1 MATLKKKLHRFKS
14 KITAEVHSLSRRQR
28 CLLLVDVLLIGLV
41 AAFYILFFVPRDGTA
56 MFQMAAQRSRRI
68 TSCVQD
74 MSLKT
79 ELKISSGDIAFLQK
93 KKSAAEKCPVHIRVK
108 MKQGEGGAK
117 INRTTKVTLNGKTS
131 SFKALSYY
139 DAKQKI
145 LFSRKNSGWSRKEN
159 QANEAP
165 DVQTLL
171 KINESVL
178 QNSAFAKTDRGYEVR
193 IPAEQVGVSPIAP
206 LLKDDENTEIA
217 GGEFCFVFGKFSHRL
232 TQIEGDNLTV
242 QRNGKKAE
250 TCTIRIK
257 FTDYNK
263 LESADWKVPE
273 KVRKSA
279 EAPAKDA
286 TKAKSYLLS
295 QTELKKEERD
305 CYAVGEDLPAGKYIT
320 GKRTGEGIITCLRHS
335 DAKVR
340 FEYHCGYG
348 YYAVDNYKRGREV
361 TLENG
366 DRIMLSGKK
375 LAIRFRRK

>member
-1 MATLKKKLHRFKS
+1 MKKKFHGFKS
-14 KITAEVHSLSRRQR
+14 KITAGFHSLSRRQR
-28 CLLLVDVLLIGLV
+28 RLIILDVLLIALV
-41 AAFYILFFVPRDGTA
+41 AAFYVLFFVPRDGTA

-74 MSLKT
+74 MTLKT
-79 ELKISSGDIAFLQK
+79 ELEISSKDIAFSQK
-93 KKSAAEKCPVHIRVK
+93 KKSAAEKCPVQILVK

-131 SFKALSYY
+131 SFKTLSYY
-139 DAKQKI
+139 DAKKKT
-145 LFSRKNSGWSRKEN
+145 LYSRKSSGWNRKEN
-159 QANEAP
+159 QSNEVR

-171 KINESVL
+171 KLNESVL

-193 IPAEQVGVSPIAP
+193 IPAAQVGVSPITS
-206 LLKDDENTEIA
+206 LLRDDANTKIT
-217 GGEFCFVFGKFSHRL
+217 GGEFCYVFGKFSHRL
-232 TQIEGDNLTV
+232 TQIDGDNLTV
-242 QRNGKKAE
+242 QRNGKKSE
-250 TCTIRIK
+250 TCTVHIK
-257 FTDYNK
+257 FTDYNNVK
-263 LESADWKVPE
+263 AKDWKVPE
-273 KVRKSA
+273 KIRKSA
-279 EAPAKDA
+279 EAPAKD
-286 TKAKSYLLS
+286 TKKAKSYLLS
-295 QTELKKEERD
+295 QEELKKDERD
-305 CYAVGEDLPAGKYIT
+305 CYVVGEDLPAGKYIT

-375 LAIRFRRK
+375 LSVRFRKK

>member
-1 MATLKKKLHRFKS
+1 M
-14 KITAEVHSLSRRQR
+14 
-28 CLLLVDVLLIGLV
+28 
-41 AAFYILFFVPRDGTA
+41 
-56 MFQMAAQRSRRI
+56 
-68 TSCVQD
+68 
-74 MSLKT
+74 
-79 ELKISSGDIAFLQK
+79 
-93 KKSAAEKCPVHIRVK
+93 
-108 MKQGEGGAK
+108 
-117 INRTTKVTLNGKTS
+117 
-131 SFKALSYY
+131 
-139 DAKQKI
+139 
-145 LFSRKNSGWSRKEN
+145 
-159 QANEAP
+159 P
-165 DVQTLL
+165 DVQTIL
-171 KINESVL
+171 KLNEDAL

-193 IPAEQVGVSPIAP
+193 IPAEQVGTIPIAP
-206 LLKDDENTEIA
+206 LLRDDENTEIA

-232 TQIEGDNLTV
+232 MQIEGDNVTIR
-242 QRNGKKAE
+242 RNGKKNE

-263 LESADWKVPE
+263 PEPADWKVPE
-273 KVRKSA
+273 KIRKSA

-286 TKAKSYLLS
+286 KKGKSYLLS

-305 CYAVGEDLPAGKYIT
+305 CYVVGEDFPAGKYIT

-375 LAIRFRRK
+375 LAVRFRKK

>member
-1 MATLKKKLHRFKS
+1 MATLKKKLHGFKS
-14 KITAEVHSLSRRQR
+14 KITAEVRSLSRRQR
-28 CLLLVDVLLIGLV
+28 RLLLLDVLLIGLV
-41 AAFYILFFVPRDGTA
+41 TAFYVLFFVPRDGTA
-56 MFQMAAQRSRRI
+56 MFQMAVQRSRRI

-79 ELKISSGDIAFLQK
+79 ELEISSKDIAFSQK

-117 INRTTKVTLNGKTS
+117 ISRTTKVTLNGKTS
-131 SFKALSYY
+131 SFKTLSYY
-139 DAKQKI
+139 DAEQKI
-145 LFSRKNSGWSRKEN
+145 LFSRKSSGWSRKEN
-159 QANEAP
+159 QANEVP

-171 KINESVL
+171 KLNEGALQSSV
-178 QNSAFAKTDRGYEVR
+178 FAKTDRGYEVR
-193 IPAEQVGVSPIAP
+193 IPAEKVGTSPIAP
-206 LLKDDENTEIA
+206 LLRDDENTEIA
-217 GGEFCFVFGKFSHRL
+217 GGEFCFVFGKFAHRL
-232 TQIEGDNLTV
+232 TQIEGDNVTIR
-242 QRNGKKAE
+242 RNGKKTE
-250 TCTIRIK
+250 TCIVRIK

-263 LESADWKVPE
+263 PKPADWKVPG
-273 KVRKSA
+273 KIRKNA
-279 EAPAKDA
+279 EAPVRDAK
-286 TKAKSYLLS
+286 KAKSYLLS

-305 CYAVGEDLPAGKYIT
+305 CYVVGEDLPAGKYIT

>member
-1 MATLKKKLHRFKS
+1 MATLKKKFHSFKS
-14 KITAEVHSLSRRQR
+14 KITAEVRSLSRRQR
-28 CLLLVDVLLIGLV
+28 ILLLVDALLIGLI
-41 AAFYILFFVPRDGTA
+41 AAFYVLFFVPRDGAA

-79 ELKISSGDIAFLQK
+79 ELKISSKDIAFSHK
-93 KKSAAEKCPVHIRVK
+93 KKSATEKCPVHIRVK

-117 INRTTKVTLNGKTS
+117 ISRTTKVTLNGKTS
-131 SFKALSYY
+131 SFKTLSYY
-139 DAKQKI
+139 DAEQNI
-145 LFSRKNSGWSRKEN
+145 LFSRKSSGWSRKEN
-159 QANEAP
+159 HAKEVP

-171 KINESVL
+171 KLNESVL
-178 QNSAFAKTDRGYEVR
+178 RNSAFAKTHRGYEVR
-193 IPAEQVGVSPIAP
+193 IPAEQVGTSPIAP
-206 LLKDDENTEIA
+206 LLRDDENTEIA
-217 GGEFCFVFGKFSHRL
+217 GGEFCFVFGKFAHRL
-232 TQIEGDNLTV
+232 TQVEGVNLTV
-242 QRNGKKAE
+242 QRNGKKAG

-263 LESADWKVPE
+263 PEPADWKVPE
-273 KVRKSA
+273 KIRKSA

-286 TKAKSYLLS
+286 KKGKSYLLS

-305 CYAVGEDLPAGKYIT
+305 CYVVGEDLPAGKYIT

-335 DAKVR
+335 DARVR

-375 LAIRFRRK
+375 LAVRFRKK

>member
-1 MATLKKKLHRFKS
+1 MATLKKKFHSFKS
-14 KITAEVHSLSRRQR
+14 KITAEVRSLSRRQR
-28 CLLLVDVLLIGLV
+28 ILLLVDALLIGLV
-41 AAFYILFFVPRDGTA
+41 AAFYVLFFVPRDGAA

-79 ELKISSGDIAFLQK
+79 ELEISSKDIAFSQK

-117 INRTTKVTLNGKTS
+117 ISRTTKVTLNGKTS
-131 SFKALSYY
+131 SFKTMSYY
-139 DAKQKI
+139 DAKQKV
-145 LFSRKNSGWSRKEN
+145 LYSRKSSGWSRKEN
-159 QANEAP
+159 QANQVS
-165 DVQTLL
+165 DVQSLL
-171 KINESVL
+171 KLNESVL
-178 QNSAFAKTDRGYEVR
+178 RNSAFAKTDRGYEVR
-193 IPAEQVGVSPIAP
+193 IPAEQVGTSPIVP

-232 TQIEGDNLTV
+232 TQIEGDNVTIR
-242 QRNGKKAE
+242 RNGKKNE

-263 LESADWKVPE
+263 PKPADWKVPE
-273 KVRKSA
+273 KIRKSA

-286 TKAKSYLLS
+286 KNAKSYLLS

-305 CYAVGEDLPAGKYIT
+305 CYVVGEDLPAGKYIT

-375 LAIRFRRK
+375 LAIRFRKK

>member
-1 MATLKKKLHRFKS
+1 MTALKKKWHQGKS
-14 KITAEVHSLSRRQR
+14 KIAGSFCSLSRRQR
-28 CLLLVDVLLIGLV
+28 RLMLLDVLLIALV
-41 AAFYILFFVPRDGTA
+41 AAFYVLFFVPRDGTA
-56 MFQMAAQRSRRI
+56 MFQMATQRSRRI

-74 MSLKT
+74 MSLKS
-79 ELKISSGDIAFLQK
+79 ELEISSKDLAFSQK
-93 KKSAAEKCPVHIRVK
+93 KKSAAEKCPVQIRVK
-108 MKQGEGGAK
+108 MKQGEGGTK

-131 SFKALSYY
+131 AFKSLSYY
-139 DAKQKI
+139 DTKKNI
-145 LFSRKNSGWSRKEN
+145 LYSRKSSGWSRKEN
-159 QANEAP
+159 QANEVP

-171 KINESVL
+171 KLNKDVL

-206 LLKDDENTEIA
+206 LLRDEANTEISR
-217 GGEFCFVFGKFSHRL
+217 GEFCYVFGKFSHRL
-232 TQIEGDNLTV
+232 TQIEGDNLMV
-242 QRNGKKAE
+242 QRSGKKAE

-273 KVRKSA
+273 KIRKSA
-279 EAPAKDA
+279 EEPAKDA
-286 TKAKSYLLS
+286 KKAKSYLLS

-305 CYAVGEDLPAGKYIT
+305 CYVVGEDLPAGKYIT

-361 TLENG
+361 TLKNG
-366 DRIMLSGKK
+366 DRIMLSGKE

>member
-1 MATLKKKLHRFKS
+1 MATLKKKFHSFKS
-14 KITAEVHSLSRRQR
+14 KITAEVRSLSRRQR
-28 CLLLVDVLLIGLV
+28 ILLLVDALLIGLV
-41 AAFYILFFVPRDGTA
+41 AAFYVLFFVPRDGAA

-79 ELKISSGDIAFLQK
+79 ELEISSKDIAFSQK

-117 INRTTKVTLNGKTS
+117 ISRTTKVTLNGKTS
-131 SFKALSYY
+131 SFKTMSYY
-139 DAKQKI
+139 DAKQKV
-145 LFSRKNSGWSRKEN
+145 LYSRKSSGWSRKEN
-159 QANEAP
+159 QANQVS
-165 DVQTLL
+165 DVQSLL
-171 KINESVL
+171 KLNESVL
-178 QNSAFAKTDRGYEVR
+178 RNSAFAKTDRGYEVR
-193 IPAEQVGVSPIAP
+193 IPAEQVGTSPIVP

-232 TQIEGDNLTV
+232 TQIEGDNVTIR
-242 QRNGKKAE
+242 RNGKKNE

-263 LESADWKVPE
+263 PKPADWKVPE
-273 KVRKSA
+273 KIRKSA
-279 EAPAKDA
+279 ETPAED
-286 TKAKSYLLS
+286 TKTAKSYLLS

-305 CYAVGEDLPAGKYIT
+305 CYVVGEDFPAGKYIT

-348 YYAVDNYKRGREV
+348 YYAVDNYKSGREV

>member
-14 KITAEVHSLSRRQR
+14 KITAEVRSLSRRQR
-28 CLLLVDVLLIGLV
+28 RLLLLDVLLIGLV
-41 AAFYILFFVPRDGTA
+41 AAFYILFFVPRDGAA

-79 ELKISSGDIAFLQK
+79 ELEISSKDIAFSQK

-117 INRTTKVTLNGKTS
+117 ISRTTKVTLNGKTS
-131 SFKALSYY
+131 SFKTMSYY
-139 DAKQKI
+139 DAEQKI
-145 LFSRKNSGWSRKEN
+145 LFSRKSSGWSRKEN
-159 QANEAP
+159 QANEVP
-165 DVQTLL
+165 DVQTIL
-171 KINESVL
+171 KLNEDAL
-178 QNSAFAKTDRGYEVR
+178 QNSSFAKTDRGYEVR
-193 IPAEQVGVSPIAP
+193 IPAEQVGTSPIAP

-232 TQIEGDNLTV
+232 TQAEGKNLTV
-242 QRNGKKAE
+242 QRNGKKTE

-263 LESADWKVPE
+263 PKSADWKVPE
-273 KVRKSA
+273 KIRKSA

-286 TKAKSYLLS
+286 KKGKSYLLS

-305 CYAVGEDLPAGKYIT
+305 CYVVGEDFPAGKYIT

-375 LAIRFRRK
+375 LAIRFRKK

>member
-1 MATLKKKLHRFKS
+1 MIKKFHGFKS
-14 KITAEVHSLSRRQR
+14 KITAGFHSLSRRQR
-28 CLLLVDVLLIGLV
+28 RLIILDVLLIALV
-41 AAFYILFFVPRDGTA
+41 AAFYVLFFVPRDGTA

-74 MSLKT
+74 MTLKT
-79 ELKISSGDIAFLQK
+79 ELEISSKDIAFSQK
-93 KKSAAEKCPVHIRVK
+93 KKSAAEKCPVQILVK

-131 SFKALSYY
+131 SFKTLSYY
-139 DAKQKI
+139 DAKKKT
-145 LFSRKNSGWSRKEN
+145 LYSRKSSGWNRKEN
-159 QANEAP
+159 QSNEVR

-171 KINESVL
+171 KLNESVL

-193 IPAEQVGVSPIAP
+193 IPAAQVGVSPITS
-206 LLKDDENTEIA
+206 LLRDDANTKIT
-217 GGEFCFVFGKFSHRL
+217 GGEFCYVFGKFSHRL
-232 TQIEGDNLTV
+232 TQIDGDNLTV
-242 QRNGKKAE
+242 QRNGKKSE
-250 TCTIRIK
+250 TCTVHIK
-257 FTDYNK
+257 FTDYNNVK
-263 LESADWKVPE
+263 AKDWKVPE
-273 KVRKSA
+273 KIRKSA
-279 EAPAKDA
+279 EAPAKD
-286 TKAKSYLLS
+286 TKKAKSYLLS
-295 QTELKKEERD
+295 QEELKKDERD
-305 CYAVGEDLPAGKYIT
+305 CYVVGEDLPAGKYIT

-375 LAIRFRRK
+375 LSVRFRKK

>member
-14 KITAEVHSLSRRQR
+14 KITAEVRSLSRRQR
-28 CLLLVDVLLIGLV
+28 RLLLLDVLLIGLV
-41 AAFYILFFVPRDGTA
+41 AAFYILFFVPRDGAA

-79 ELKISSGDIAFLQK
+79 ELEISSKDIAFSQK
-93 KKSAAEKCPVHIRVK
+93 KKPAAEKCPVHIRVK

-131 SFKALSYY
+131 SFKTMSYY
-139 DAKQKI
+139 DAKQKV
-145 LFSRKNSGWSRKEN
+145 LYSRKSSGRSRKEN
-159 QANEAP
+159 QANQVS
-165 DVQTLL
+165 DVQSLL
-171 KINESVL
+171 KLNESVL
-178 QNSAFAKTDRGYEVR
+178 RNSAFAKTDRGYEVR
-193 IPAEQVGVSPIAP
+193 IPAEKVGTSPIAP
-206 LLKDDENTEIA
+206 LLRDDENTEIA

-232 TQIEGDNLTV
+232 TQIEGNNLEV

-263 LESADWKVPE
+263 PESADWKVPE
-273 KVRKSA
+273 KIRKSA
-279 EAPAKDA
+279 EMPAKDA
-286 TKAKSYLLS
+286 KNAKSYLLS

-305 CYAVGEDLPAGKYIT
+305 CYVVGEDLPAGKYIT

-375 LAIRFRRK
+375 LAIRFRKK

>member
-1 MATLKKKLHRFKS
+1 MAELKKKLHGFKS
-14 KITAEVHSLSRRQR
+14 KIIAGLRSLSRRQR
-28 CLLLVDVLLIGLV
+28 RLMLLDVLLIGLV
-41 AAFYILFFVPRDGTA
+41 AAFYVLFFVPRDGTA

-79 ELKISSGDIAFLQK
+79 ELEISSKDLAFSQK

-108 MKQGEGGAK
+108 MKQGEGGSK
-117 INRTTKVTLNGKTS
+117 TNRTTKVTLNGKTS
-131 SFKALSYY
+131 SFKTLSYY

-145 LFSRKNSGWSRKEN
+145 LYSRKSSGWSRKEN
-159 QANEAP
+159 QANQVS
-165 DVQTLL
+165 DVQSLL
-171 KINESVL
+171 KLNESVL
-178 QNSAFAKTDRGYEVR
+178 RNSAFAKTDRGYEVR
-193 IPAEQVGVSPIAP
+193 IPAERVGVSPIAP
-206 LLKDDENTEIA
+206 LLRDEANTEIT
-217 GGEFCFVFGKFSHRL
+217 GGEFCYVFGKFSHRL
-232 TQIEGDNLTV
+232 LQIEGNNLKV

-273 KVRKSA
+273 KIRKNA
-279 EAPAKDA
+279 EAPAKNA
-286 TKAKSYLLS
+286 KKAKSYLLS
-295 QTELKKEERD
+295 QAELKKEERD
-305 CYAVGEDLPAGKYIT
+305 CYVVGEDLPAGKYVT
-320 GKRTGEGIITCLRHS
+320 GTRTGEGIITCLRHS

-375 LAIRFRRK
+375 LAVRFRRK

>member
-1 MATLKKKLHRFKS
+1 MATLKKKLHGFKS
-14 KITAEVHSLSRRQR
+14 KITAEVRSLSRRQR
-28 CLLLVDVLLIGLV
+28 RLLLLDVLLIGLV
-41 AAFYILFFVPRDGTA
+41 TAFYILFFVPRDGTA

-79 ELKISSGDIAFLQK
+79 ELEISSKDIAFSQK

-108 MKQGEGGAK
+108 MKQGEGGTK
-117 INRTTKVTLNGKTS
+117 ISRTTKVTLNGKTS
-131 SFKALSYY
+131 SFKTLSYY
-139 DAKQKI
+139 DAKQKF

-159 QANEAP
+159 QVNEVP

-171 KINESVL
+171 KLNEDAL
-178 QNSAFAKTDRGYEVR
+178 QNSAFAKTGRGYEVR
-193 IPAEQVGVSPIAP
+193 IPAEQVGVNPVAP
-206 LLKDDENTEIA
+206 LLRDDENTEIA

-232 TQIEGDNLTV
+232 TQIEGDNLTIR
-242 QRNGKKAE
+242 RNGKKTE
-250 TCTIRIK
+250 TCTVRIK

-263 LESADWKVPE
+263 PKSADWKVPE
-273 KVRKSA
+273 KIRKSA

-305 CYAVGEDLPAGKYIT
+305 CYVVGEDLPAGKYVT

>member
-1 MATLKKKLHRFKS
+1 MAELKKKLHGFKS
-14 KITAEVHSLSRRQR
+14 KITAGLRSLSRRQR
-28 CLLLVDVLLIGLV
+28 RLMLLDVLLIGLV
-41 AAFYILFFVPRDGTA
+41 VAFYVLFFVPRDGTV

-79 ELKISSGDIAFLQK
+79 ELEISSKDLAFSQK

-108 MKQGEGGAK
+108 IKQGEGGSK
-117 INRTTKVTLNGKTS
+117 TNRTTKVTLNGKTS
-131 SFKALSYY
+131 SFKTLSYY

-145 LFSRKNSGWSRKEN
+145 LYSRKSSGWSRKKN
-159 QANEAP
+159 QANQVS

-171 KINESVL
+171 NLNKDVL

-193 IPAEQVGVSPIAP
+193 LPAEQVGVSPIAP
-206 LLKDDENTEIA
+206 LLRDEANTEITE
-217 GGEFCFVFGKFSHRL
+217 GEFCYVFGKFSHRL
-232 TQIEGDNLTV
+232 TQIEGNNLKV

-273 KVRKSA
+273 KIRKSA
-279 EAPAKDA
+279 EAPAMEGKN
-286 TKAKSYLLS
+286 AKSYLLS

-305 CYAVGEDLPAGKYIT
+305 CYVVGEDFPAGKYIT

-361 TLENG
+361 TLKNG

>member
-1 MATLKKKLHRFKS
+1 MAELKKKLHGFQS
-14 KITAEVHSLSRRQR
+14 KITAGLRSLSRRQR
-28 CLLLVDVLLIGLV
+28 RLMLLDVLLIGLV
-41 AAFYILFFVPRDGTA
+41 VAFYVLFFVPRDGTA

-79 ELKISSGDIAFLQK
+79 ELEISSKDLAFSQK
-93 KKSAAEKCPVHIRVK
+93 KKSAAEKCPVHIRIK
-108 MKQGEGGAK
+108 MKQGEGGSK
-117 INRTTKVTLNGKTS
+117 TNRTTKVTLNEKTS
-131 SFKALSYY
+131 SFKTLSYY
-139 DAKQKI
+139 DAKKNI
-145 LFSRKNSGWSRKEN
+145 LYSRKSSGWNRKEN
-159 QANEAP
+159 QANEVS

-171 KINESVL
+171 KLNKDVL
-178 QNSAFAKTDRGYEVR
+178 QNSTFAKADRGYEVR
-193 IPAEQVGVSPIAP
+193 IPAEQAGMSPIAP
-206 LLKDDENTEIA
+206 LLRDEANTEIT
-217 GGEFCFVFGKFSHRL
+217 GGEFCYVFGKFSHRL
-232 TQIEGDNLTV
+232 TQIEGNNLKV
-242 QRNGKKAE
+242 QRNGKKTE

-273 KVRKSA
+273 KIRKSA

-286 TKAKSYLLS
+286 KKAKSYLLS
-295 QTELKKEERD
+295 QAELKKDERD
-305 CYAVGEDLPAGKYIT
+305 CYVVGEDLPAGKYVT

-348 YYAVDNYKRGREV
+348 YYAVDTYKRGREV

-375 LAIRFRRK
+375 LAVRFRRK

>member
-1 MATLKKKLHRFKS
+1 MAELKKKLHGFKS
-14 KITAEVHSLSRRQR
+14 KIIAGLRSLSRRQR
-28 CLLLVDVLLIGLV
+28 RLMLLDVLLIGLV
-41 AAFYILFFVPRDGTA
+41 VAFYVLFFVPRDGTA

-68 TSCVQD
+68 ASCVQD

-79 ELKISSGDIAFLQK
+79 ELEISSKDLAFSQK
-93 KKSAAEKCPVHIRVK
+93 KKSAAEKCPVQIRVK
-108 MKQGEGGAK
+108 MKQGESGAK

-131 SFKALSYY
+131 SFKTLSYY

-145 LFSRKNSGWSRKEN
+145 LYSRKSSGWSRKKN
-159 QANEAP
+159 QANQVS
-165 DVQTLL
+165 DVQSLL
-171 KINESVL
+171 KLNESVL
-178 QNSAFAKTDRGYEVR
+178 RNSAFAKTDRGYEVR
-193 IPAEQVGVSPIAP
+193 IPAERVGVSPIAP
-206 LLKDDENTEIA
+206 LLRDEANTEITE
-217 GGEFCFVFGKFSHRL
+217 GEFCYVFGKFSHRL
-232 TQIEGDNLTV
+232 LQIEGNNLEV

-263 LESADWKVPE
+263 PESADWKVPE
-273 KVRKSA
+273 KIRKSA
-279 EAPAKDA
+279 EAPAKNA
-286 TKAKSYLLS
+286 KKAKSYLLS
-295 QTELKKEERD
+295 QAELKKEERD
-305 CYAVGEDLPAGKYIT
+305 CYVVGEDLPAGKYVT

-348 YYAVDNYKRGREV
+348 YYAVDNYKKGREV

-375 LAIRFRRK
+375 LAVRFRRK

>member
-1 MATLKKKLHRFKS
+1 MAELKKKLHGFKS
-14 KITAEVHSLSRRQR
+14 KITAGLRSLSRRQR
-28 CLLLVDVLLIGLV
+28 RLMLLDVLLIGLV
-41 AAFYILFFVPRDGTA
+41 TAFYVLFFVPRDGTA

-79 ELKISSGDIAFLQK
+79 ELEISSKDLAFSQK
-93 KKSAAEKCPVHIRVK
+93 KKSAAEKCPVQIRVK

-131 SFKALSYY
+131 SFKTLSYY
-139 DAKQKI
+139 DEKKNI
-145 LFSRKNSGWSRKEN
+145 LYSRKSSGWSRKEN
-159 QANEAP
+159 QANQVS
-165 DVQTLL
+165 DVQSLL
-171 KINESVL
+171 KLNESVL
-178 QNSAFAKTDRGYEVR
+178 RNSAFAKTDRGYEVR
-193 IPAEQVGVSPIAP
+193 IPAERVGVSPIAP
-206 LLKDDENTEIA
+206 LLRDEANTEITE
-217 GGEFCFVFGKFSHRL
+217 GEFCYVFGKFSHRL
-232 TQIEGDNLTV
+232 LQIEGNNLKV

-273 KVRKSA
+273 KIRKSA

-286 TKAKSYLLS
+286 KNAKSYLLS
-295 QTELKKEERD
+295 QAELKKDERD
-305 CYAVGEDLPAGKYIT
+305 CYVVGEDLPAGKYVT

-348 YYAVDNYKRGREV
+348 YYAVDNYKKGREV

>member
-1 MATLKKKLHRFKS
+1 MAELKKKLHGFKS
-14 KITAEVHSLSRRQR
+14 KITAGLRSLSRCQR
-28 CLLLVDVLLIGLV
+28 RLMILDVLLIGLV
-41 AAFYILFFVPRDGTA
+41 VAFYVLFFVPRDGTA

-79 ELKISSGDIAFLQK
+79 ELEISSKDLAFSQK
-93 KKSAAEKCPVHIRVK
+93 KKSAAEKCPVQIRVK
-108 MKQGEGGAK
+108 MKQGEGGTK

-131 SFKALSYY
+131 SFKTLSYY
-139 DAKQKI
+139 DAKQKV
-145 LFSRKNSGWSRKEN
+145 LYSRKSSGWSRKEN
-159 QANEAP
+159 LANQVS

-171 KINESVL
+171 NLNKDVL

-193 IPAEQVGVSPIAP
+193 LPAERVGVSPIAP
-206 LLKDDENTEIA
+206 LLRDEANTEIT
-217 GGEFCFVFGKFSHRL
+217 GGEFCYVFGKFSHRL
-232 TQIEGDNLTV
+232 LQIEGNNLKV

-263 LESADWKVPE
+263 PESADWKVPE
-273 KVRKSA
+273 KIRKSA

-286 TKAKSYLLS
+286 KNAKSYLLS
-295 QTELKKEERD
+295 QAELKKDERD
-305 CYAVGEDLPAGKYIT
+305 CYVVGEDLPAGKYVT

-375 LAIRFRRK
+375 LAVRFRRK

>member
-1 MATLKKKLHRFKS
+1 MATLKKKFHSFKS
-14 KITAEVHSLSRRQR
+14 KITDEVRSLSRRQR
-28 CLLLVDVLLIGLV
+28 RLLLVDALLIGLV
-41 AAFYILFFVPRDGTA
+41 AAFYVLFFVPRDGA
-56 MFQMAAQRSRRI
+56 VMFQMAAQRSRRI

-79 ELKISSGDIAFLQK
+79 ELEISSKDLAFSQK
-93 KKSAAEKCPVHIRVK
+93 KKSATEKCPVHIRVK

-117 INRTTKVTLNGKTS
+117 ISRTTKVTLNGKTS
-131 SFKALSYY
+131 SFKTLSYY
-139 DAKQKI
+139 DAEQNI
-145 LFSRKNSGWSRKEN
+145 LFSRKSSGWSRKEN
-159 QANEAP
+159 QANEVP
-165 DVQTLL
+165 DVQTIL
-171 KINESVL
+171 KLNESVL
-178 QNSAFAKTDRGYEVR
+178 RNSAFAKTDRGYEVR
-193 IPAEQVGVSPIAP
+193 IPAEQVGTNPVAP
-206 LLKDDENTEIA
+206 LLRDDENTEIA
-217 GGEFCFVFGKFSHRL
+217 GGEFCFVFGKLSHRL
-232 TQIEGDNLTV
+232 TQVEGKNLTV

-263 LESADWKVPE
+263 PEPADWKVPE
-273 KVRKSA
+273 KIRKSA
-279 EAPAKDA
+279 EAPAKNA
-286 TKAKSYLLS
+286 RKGKSYLLS
-295 QTELKKEERD
+295 QAELKKEERD
-305 CYAVGEDLPAGKYIT
+305 CYVVGEDLPAGKYIT

-375 LAIRFRRK
+375 LAVRFRRK

>member
-1 MATLKKKLHRFKS
+1 MTALKKKWHQGKS
-14 KITAEVHSLSRRQR
+14 KIAGSFCSLSRRQR
-28 CLLLVDVLLIGLV
+28 RLMLLDVLLIALV
-41 AAFYILFFVPRDGTA
+41 AAFYVLFFVPRDGTA
-56 MFQMAAQRSRRI
+56 MFQMATQRSRRI

-79 ELKISSGDIAFLQK
+79 ELEISSKDLAFSQK
-93 KKSAAEKCPVHIRVK
+93 KKSAAEKCPVQIRVK
-108 MKQGEGGAK
+108 MKQGEGGTK

-131 SFKALSYY
+131 AFKTLSYY
-139 DAKQKI
+139 DTKKNI
-145 LFSRKNSGWSRKEN
+145 LYSRKSSGWSRKEN

-206 LLKDDENTEIA
+206 LLRDDENTEIA

-232 TQIEGDNLTV
+232 TQIEGNNLTV

-305 CYAVGEDLPAGKYIT
+305 CYVVGEDLPAGKYIT

-340 FEYHCGYG
+340 FEYRCGYG

>member
-14 KITAEVHSLSRRQR
+14 KITAEVRSLSRRQR
-28 CLLLVDVLLIGLV
+28 RLLLLDVLLIGLV

-79 ELKISSGDIAFLQK
+79 ELEISSKDLAFSQK

-117 INRTTKVTLNGKTS
+117 ISRTTKVTLNGKTS
-131 SFKALSYY
+131 SFKTLSYY
-139 DAKQKI
+139 DAKQKV
-145 LFSRKNSGWSRKEN
+145 LYSRKSSGWSRKEN
-159 QANEAP
+159 QANQVS
-165 DVQTLL
+165 DVQSLL
-171 KINESVL
+171 KLNESVL
-178 QNSAFAKTDRGYEVR
+178 RNSAFAKTDRGYEVR

-206 LLKDDENTEIA
+206 LLRDDENTEIA
-217 GGEFCFVFGKFSHRL
+217 GGEFCYVFGKFSHRL
-232 TQIEGDNLTV
+232 TKIEGNNLEI

-263 LESADWKVPE
+263 PKSADWKVP
-273 KVRKSA
+273 KKIRKSA

-286 TKAKSYLLS
+286 KKAKSYLLS

-305 CYAVGEDLPAGKYIT
+305 CYVVGEDFPAGKYIT

-348 YYAVDNYKRGREV
+348 YYALDNYKRGREV

-375 LAIRFRRK
+375 LAIRFRKK

>member
-1 MATLKKKLHRFKS
+1 MAALKKKLHGFKS
-14 KITAEVHSLSRRQR
+14 KITAGFRSLSRRQR
-28 CLLLVDVLLIGLV
+28 RLMLLDVLLIGLV
-41 AAFYILFFVPRDGTA
+41 AAFYVLFFVPRDGTA

-79 ELKISSGDIAFLQK
+79 ELEISSKDIAFSQK

-117 INRTTKVTLNGKTS
+117 ISRTTKVTLNGKTS
-131 SFKALSYY
+131 SFKTMSYY
-139 DAKQKI
+139 DAKQKV
-145 LFSRKNSGWSRKEN
+145 LYSRKSSGWSRKEN
-159 QANEAP
+159 QANQVS
-165 DVQTLL
+165 DVQSLL
-171 KINESVL
+171 KLNESVL
-178 QNSAFAKTDRGYEVR
+178 RNSAFAKTDRGYEVR
-193 IPAEQVGVSPIAP
+193 IPAEKVGTSPIAP
-206 LLKDDENTEIA
+206 LLRDDENTEIA

-232 TQIEGDNLTV
+232 TQIEGNNLEV

-263 LESADWKVPE
+263 PESADWKVPE
-273 KVRKSA
+273 KIRKSA
-279 EAPAKDA
+279 EMPAKDA
-286 TKAKSYLLS
+286 KNAKSYLLS

-305 CYAVGEDLPAGKYIT
+305 CYVVGEDLPAGKYIT

>member
-1 MATLKKKLHRFKS
+1 MATLKKKFHSFKS
-14 KITAEVHSLSRRQR
+14 KITAEVRSLSRRQR
-28 CLLLVDVLLIGLV
+28 ILLLVDALLIGLV
-41 AAFYILFFVPRDGTA
+41 AAFYVLFFVPRDGAA

-79 ELKISSGDIAFLQK
+79 ELKISSKDIAFSHK
-93 KKSAAEKCPVHIRVK
+93 KKSATEKCPVHIRVK

-117 INRTTKVTLNGKTS
+117 ISRTTKVTLNGKTS
-131 SFKALSYY
+131 SFKTLSYY
-139 DAKQKI
+139 DAEQNI
-145 LFSRKNSGWSRKEN
+145 LFSRKSSGWSRKEN
-159 QANEAP
+159 HAKEVP

-171 KINESVL
+171 KLNESVL
-178 QNSAFAKTDRGYEVR
+178 RNSAFAKTDRGYEVR

-206 LLKDDENTEIA
+206 LLRDDENTEIA

-232 TQIEGDNLTV
+232 MQIEGDNLTV
-242 QRNGKKAE
+242 RRNGKKNE

-263 LESADWKVPE
+263 PEPADWKVPE
-273 KVRKSA
+273 KIRKSA

-286 TKAKSYLLS
+286 KKGKSYLLS

-305 CYAVGEDLPAGKYIT
+305 CYVVGEDLPAGKYIT

>member
-1 MATLKKKLHRFKS
+1 MAALKKKLHGFKS
-14 KITAEVHSLSRRQR
+14 KITAGFRSLSRRQR
-28 CLLLVDVLLIGLV
+28 RLMLLDVLLIGLV
-41 AAFYILFFVPRDGTA
+41 AAFYVLFFVPRDGTA

-79 ELKISSGDIAFLQK
+79 ELEISSKDLAFSQK

-117 INRTTKVTLNGKTS
+117 ISRTTKVTLNGKTS
-131 SFKALSYY
+131 SFKTMSYY
-139 DAKQKI
+139 DAKQKV
-145 LFSRKNSGWSRKEN
+145 LYSRKSSGWSRKEN
-159 QANEAP
+159 QANQVS
-165 DVQTLL
+165 DVQSLL
-171 KINESVL
+171 KLNESVL
-178 QNSAFAKTDRGYEVR
+178 RNSAFAKTDRGYEVR
-193 IPAEQVGVSPIAP
+193 IPAEKVGTSPIAP
-206 LLKDDENTEIA
+206 LLRDDENTEIA

-232 TQIEGDNLTV
+232 TQIEGNNLEV

-263 LESADWKVPE
+263 PESADWKVPE
-273 KVRKSA
+273 KIRKSA
-279 EAPAKDA
+279 EMPAKDA
-286 TKAKSYLLS
+286 KNAKSYLLS

-305 CYAVGEDLPAGKYIT
+305 CYVVGEDLPAGKYIT

>member
-1 MATLKKKLHRFKS
+1 MVELKKKLHGFQS
-14 KITAEVHSLSRRQR
+14 KITAGLRSLSRRQR
-28 CLLLVDVLLIGLV
+28 RLMLLDVLLIGLV
-41 AAFYILFFVPRDGTA
+41 VAFYVLFFVPRDGTA

-79 ELKISSGDIAFLQK
+79 ELEISSKDLAFSQK
-93 KKSAAEKCPVHIRVK
+93 KKSAAEKCPVHIRIK
-108 MKQGEGGAK
+108 MKQGEGGSK
-117 INRTTKVTLNGKTS
+117 TNRTTKVTLNGKTS
-131 SFKALSYY
+131 SFKTLSYY
-139 DAKQKI
+139 DAKQNI
-145 LFSRKNSGWSRKEN
+145 LYSRKSSGWSRKEN
-159 QANEAP
+159 QANQVS

-171 KINESVL
+171 NLNKDVL

-193 IPAEQVGVSPIAP
+193 IPAERTGVSPIAP
-206 LLKDDENTEIA
+206 LLRDEANTEITE
-217 GGEFCFVFGKFSHRL
+217 GEFCYVFGKFSHRL
-232 TQIEGDNLTV
+232 LQIEGNNLKV

-273 KVRKSA
+273 KIRKSA
-279 EAPAKDA
+279 EAPAMEGKN
-286 TKAKSYLLS
+286 AKSYLLS
-295 QTELKKEERD
+295 QAELKKDERD
-305 CYAVGEDLPAGKYIT
+305 CYVVGEDLPAGKYIT

-375 LAIRFRRK
+375 LAVRFRRK

>member
-1 MATLKKKLHRFKS
+1 MATLKKKFHSFKS
-14 KITAEVHSLSRRQR
+14 KITAEVRSLSRRQR
-28 CLLLVDVLLIGLV
+28 ILLLVDALLIGLV
-41 AAFYILFFVPRDGTA
+41 AAFYVLFFVPRDGAA

-79 ELKISSGDIAFLQK
+79 ELKISSKDIAFSHK
-93 KKSAAEKCPVHIRVK
+93 KKSATEKCPVHIRVK
-108 MKQGEGGAK
+108 MKQGEGGTK
-117 INRTTKVTLNGKTS
+117 ISRTTKVTLNGKTS
-131 SFKALSYY
+131 SFKTLSYY
-139 DAKQKI
+139 DAEQNI
-145 LFSRKNSGWSRKEN
+145 LFSRKSSGWSRKEN
-159 QANEAP
+159 HAKEVP

-171 KINESVL
+171 KLNESVL
-178 QNSAFAKTDRGYEVR
+178 RNSAFAKTDRGYEVR
-193 IPAEQVGVSPIAP
+193 IPAEQVGTSPIAP
-206 LLKDDENTEIA
+206 LLRDDENTEIA

-232 TQIEGDNLTV
+232 TQVEGKNLTV
-242 QRNGKKAE
+242 QRNDKKAE
-250 TCTIRIK
+250 TCTVRIK

-263 LESADWKVPE
+263 PEPADWKVPE
-273 KVRKSA
+273 KIRKSA
-279 EAPAKDA
+279 ETPAED
-286 TKAKSYLLS
+286 TKTAKSYLLS

-305 CYAVGEDLPAGKYIT
+305 CYVVGEDFPAGKYIT

-340 FEYHCGYG
+340 FEYYCGYG
-348 YYAVDNYKRGREV
+348 YYAVDNYKSGREV

>member
-1 MATLKKKLHRFKS
+1 MATLKKKLHSLKS
-14 KITAEVHSLSRRQR
+14 KITAEVRSLSRRQR
-28 CLLLVDVLLIGLV
+28 RLLLLDVLLIGLV
-41 AAFYILFFVPRDGTA
+41 AAFYILFFVPRDESA

-79 ELKISSGDIAFLQK
+79 ELEISSKDIAFSQK

-117 INRTTKVTLNGKTS
+117 ISRTTKVTLNGKTS
-131 SFKALSYY
+131 SFKTLSYY
-139 DAKQKI
+139 DAEQKI
-145 LFSRKNSGWSRKEN
+145 LFSRKSSGWSRKEN
-159 QANEAP
+159 QANEVP
-165 DVQTLL
+165 DVQTIL
-171 KINESVL
+171 KLNESVL
-178 QNSAFAKTDRGYEVR
+178 QNSTFAKTDRGYEVR
-193 IPAEQVGVSPIAP
+193 IPAEKVGTSPIAP
-206 LLKDDENTEIA
+206 LLRDDENTEIA
-217 GGEFCFVFGKFSHRL
+217 GGEFCFVFGKLSHRL
-232 TQIEGDNLTV
+232 TQVEGDNVTV

-263 LESADWKVPE
+263 PEPVDWKVPE
-273 KVRKSA
+273 KIRKSA

-286 TKAKSYLLS
+286 KKGKSYLLS

-305 CYAVGEDLPAGKYIT
+305 CYVVGEDLPAGKYIT
-320 GKRTGEGIITCLRHS
+320 GKRTGEGIITCLRHY

-375 LAIRFRRK
+375 LAVRFRKK

>member
-1 MATLKKKLHRFKS
+1 MAELKKKLHGFKS
-14 KITAEVHSLSRRQR
+14 KIIAGLRSLSRRQR
-28 CLLLVDVLLIGLV
+28 RLMLLDVLLIGLV
-41 AAFYILFFVPRDGTA
+41 AAFYVLFFVPRDGTA

-68 TSCVQD
+68 ASCVQD

-79 ELKISSGDIAFLQK
+79 ELEISSKDLAFSQK
-93 KKSAAEKCPVHIRVK
+93 KKSAAEKCPVHIRIK
-108 MKQGEGGAK
+108 MKQGEGGSK
-117 INRTTKVTLNGKTS
+117 TNRTTKVTLNEKTS
-131 SFKALSYY
+131 SFKTLSYY
-139 DAKQKI
+139 DAKKNI
-145 LFSRKNSGWSRKEN
+145 LYSRKSSGWSRKEN
-159 QANEAP
+159 QANEVS

-171 KINESVL
+171 KLNKDVL
-178 QNSAFAKTDRGYEVR
+178 QNSTFAKADRGYEVR
-193 IPAEQVGVSPIAP
+193 IPAEQAGMSPIAP
-206 LLKDDENTEIA
+206 LLRDEANTEIT
-217 GGEFCFVFGKFSHRL
+217 GGEFCYVFGKFSHRL
-232 TQIEGDNLTV
+232 TQIEGNNLKV

-273 KVRKSA
+273 KIRKSA

-286 TKAKSYLLS
+286 KKAKSYLLS
-295 QTELKKEERD
+295 QAELKKDERD
-305 CYAVGEDLPAGKYIT
+305 CYVVGEDLPAGKYVT

-348 YYAVDNYKRGREV
+348 YYAVDNYKKGREV

-375 LAIRFRRK
+375 LAVRFRRK

>member
-1 MATLKKKLHRFKS
+1 MAKLKKKLHGFKS
-14 KITAEVHSLSRRQR
+14 KIIAGLRSLSRRQR
-28 CLLLVDVLLIGLV
+28 RLMLLDVLLIGLV
-41 AAFYILFFVPRDGTA
+41 AAFYVPFFVPRDGTA

-68 TSCVQD
+68 ASCVQD

-79 ELKISSGDIAFLQK
+79 ELEISSKDLAFSQK
-93 KKSAAEKCPVHIRVK
+93 KKSAAEKCPVQIRVK
-108 MKQGEGGAK
+108 MKQGESGAK
-117 INRTTKVTLNGKTS
+117 INRTTKVTLNEKTS
-131 SFKALSYY
+131 SFKTLSYY

-145 LFSRKNSGWSRKEN
+145 LYSRKSSGWSRKEN
-159 QANEAP
+159 QANQVS
-165 DVQTLL
+165 DVQSLL
-171 KINESVL
+171 KLNESVL
-178 QNSAFAKTDRGYEVR
+178 RNSAFAKTDRGYEVR
-193 IPAEQVGVSPIAP
+193 IPAERVGVSPIAP
-206 LLKDDENTEIA
+206 LLRDEANTEIT
-217 GGEFCFVFGKFSHRL
+217 GGEFCYVFGKFSHRL
-232 TQIEGDNLTV
+232 LQIEGNNLKV

-273 KVRKSA
+273 KIRKSA
-279 EAPAKDA
+279 EAPAKNVK
-286 TKAKSYLLS
+286 KAKSYLLS
-295 QTELKKEERD
+295 QAELKKEERD
-305 CYAVGEDLPAGKYIT
+305 CYVVGEDLPAGKYVT

-348 YYAVDNYKRGREV
+348 YYAVDNYKKGREV

-375 LAIRFRRK
+375 LAVRFRRK

>member
-1 MATLKKKLHRFKS
+1 MATLKKKLHSLKS
-14 KITAEVHSLSRRQR
+14 KITAEVRSLSRRQR
-28 CLLLVDVLLIGLV
+28 RLLLLDALLIGLV
-41 AAFYILFFVPRDGTA
+41 AAFYILFFVPRDESA

-79 ELKISSGDIAFLQK
+79 ELEISSKDIAFSQK

-117 INRTTKVTLNGKTS
+117 ISRTTKVTLNGKTS
-131 SFKALSYY
+131 SCKTLSYY
-139 DAKQKI
+139 DAEQKI
-145 LFSRKNSGWSRKEN
+145 LFSRKSSGWRRKEN
-159 QANEAP
+159 QANEVP
-165 DVQTLL
+165 DVQTILEL
-171 KINESVL
+171 NEDAL

-193 IPAEQVGVSPIAP
+193 IPAEKVGTIPIAP
-206 LLKDDENTEIA
+206 LLRDDENTEIA

-232 TQIEGDNLTV
+232 TQIEGDNVTIR
-242 QRNGKKAE
+242 RNGKKAE

-257 FTDYNK
+257 FSDYNK
-263 LESADWKVPE
+263 PEPADWKVPG
-273 KVRKSA
+273 KIRKSA

-286 TKAKSYLLS
+286 KKGKSYLLS

-305 CYAVGEDLPAGKYIT
+305 CYVVGEDFPAGKYIT

-375 LAIRFRRK
+375 LVIRFRRK